1 MCPTD
6 DTAVSGTAC
15 LPACQVQAIL
25 NIATGMI
32 ALKSRSDYYV
42 TPLLKTFR
50 WLFISIMV
58 KAQIL
63 TMTKAS
69 LNLTPPST
77 VFSLASSPITL
88 PLAHFSP
95 TTLTPLLF
103 LEHARHTSTLAPLCW
118 LFPLPG
124 MLFLHISIW
133 LFITFKPWFKCLLYS
148 DHYLKLQ
155 FQQPLSHL

>member
-1 MCPTD
+1 MLYKSESAMCPTD

-25 NIATGMI
+25 NIATGRI
-32 ALKSRSDYYV
+32 ALTSRSDYYV

-69 LNLTPPST
+69 LNLTPPPYPLWHHLLLLSPLLT
-77 VFSLASSPITL
+77 LVQPHWPTCFSLNMQSALPPWRLCTGCSLCLECSSSIYPYGYLSPLNLGSNVYFIVIT
-88 PLAHFSP
+88 
-95 TTLTPLLF
+95 
-103 LEHARHTSTLAPLCW
+103 
-118 LFPLPG
+118 
-124 MLFLHISIW
+124 I
-133 LFITFKPWFKCLLYS
+133 
-148 DHYLKLQ
+148 
-155 FQQPLSHL
+155 

>member
-1 MCPTD
+1 MLYKSESAMCPTD

-25 NIATGMI
+25 NIATGRT

-69 LNLTPPST
+69 LNLTPPPYLSGIISYYSPPC
-77 VFSLASSPITL
+77 SL
-88 PLAHFSP
+88 
-95 TTLTPLLF
+95 
-103 LEHARHTSTLAPLCW
+103 
-118 LFPLPG
+118 
-124 MLFLHISIW
+124 
-133 LFITFKPWFKCLLYS
+133 
-148 DHYLKLQ
+148 
-155 FQQPLSHL
+155 